1 MTETVNDGINFIDGC
16 NNPNCGNNHQEDENE
31 NHVTSSGQDPISNPS
46 SLPRVN
52 VKDKKDKMEK
62 EISILESEFGL
73 SPPNFSS
80 DSDSDGHQLS
90 NKRNEIPNQS
100 PDYQFLQEIIDNY
113 KDFMVFS
120 VKQCFENLI
129 ELITGFQFACVFY
142 DVLTFNYSSNELL
155 SLDNITL
162 TKHFKIRDELR
173 EIMESKFKSKLLMI
187 LRILKELL
195 EEEKEDYY
203 QFNYENDPI
212 MLSLGN
218 LENTNLFIKK
228 IKNLLR
234 NGRHLKYTSMTWY
247 NRIIC
252 LLDDLNK
259 LDNDSHIHFLV
270 QRYRRRDF
278 ENYSQFKR
286 YRLLDDDDDRVHHE
300 DDD

>member
-1 MTETVNDGINFIDGC
+1 MAETVNDGINFIDGC
-16 NNPNCGNNHQEDENE
+16 NNPNYGNNHQEDENE
-31 NHVTSSGQDPISNPS
+31 NHVTSSSQDPISNPS
-46 SLPRVN
+46 GSPRVN
-52 VKDKKDKMEK
+52 VKDKEDKKEK

-212 MLSLGN
+212 MLSLGT